1 MKDDK
6 NRTLFAKG
14 TYRNRARDIIGQNSG
29 QRSAISDQQGTS
41 FLTETESR
49 LLRAVLLIL
58 VVLPII
64 LEALSPCIAWSQNFG
79 KNKITGQRF
88 DWHIHRTEHFDIHYY
103 PSEAKLVPIMAAIAE
118 EAYEQHSE
126 DFEHEL
132 RDRTP
137 LILYK
142 SHKDFQETNIILQEL
157 HEGIGGFC
165 RTL

>member
-1 MKDDK
+1 MV
-6 NRTLFAKG
+6 RYVFH
-14 TYRNRARDIIGQNSG
+14 S
-29 QRSAISDQQGTS
+29 
-41 FLTETESR
+41 
-49 LLRAVLLIL
+49 LLLLSL
-58 VVLPII
+58 LAPSVGW
-64 LEALSPCIAWSQNFG
+64 AQAFG
-79 KNKITGQRF
+79 KNKITAQRF

-157 HEGIGGFC
+157 HEGIGGFAE
-165 RTL
+165 LFK

>member
-1 MKDDK
+1 MTE
-6 NRTLFAKG
+6 NSATLGLNTGERVFGQHFATG
-14 TYRNRARDIIGQNSG
+14 Y
-29 QRSAISDQQGTS
+29 
-41 FLTETESR
+41 
-49 LLRAVLLIL
+49 LLCALLL
-58 VVLPII
+58 VGLLMPRVGW
-64 LEALSPCIAWSQNFG
+64 AQAFG
-79 KNKITGQRF
+79 KNKITAQRF

-132 RDRTP
+132 QDRTP

-142 SHKDFQETNIILQEL
+142 SHKDFQETNIILTRTSRRYRRL
-157 HEGIGGFC
+157 R